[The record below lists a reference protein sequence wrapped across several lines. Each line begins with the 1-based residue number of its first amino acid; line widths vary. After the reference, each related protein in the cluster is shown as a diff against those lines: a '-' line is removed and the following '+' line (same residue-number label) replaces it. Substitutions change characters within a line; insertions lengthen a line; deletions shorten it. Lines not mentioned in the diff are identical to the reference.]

1 MNQIICSDCIE
12 AMRGLPA
19 GGVDL
24 VVADLPYGQTQNA
37 WDVPVPFDPMWA
49 ELRRVTKMGAA
60 IVLFAA
66 QPFAARLICSNT
78 DDFRYDL
85 IWRKNKPTG
94 FLNSKKQPLR
104 AHEHILMFYR
114 KPPFF
119 DPQMTEG
126 HKPMNAATQT
136 SHGKNYGAKTAPI
149 KSGGSTQRYPTSIID
164 FPIINND
171 DPDKH
176 HPTQKPVGLYQWL
189 IRSYSKPGDIVL
201 DFTAGAGTAAIAA
214 MRENRKYICIEKSP
228 EYVEI
233 TERRVASE
241 IGAAPLLA
249 TQ

>member
-1 MNQIICSDCIE
+1 MNQLICSDCIE
-12 AMRGLPA
+12 AMRGLPT

-24 VVADLPYGQTQNA
+24 VVTDLPYGQTANS
-37 WDVPVPFDPMWA
+37 WDVPIPFDPMWS
-49 ELRRVTKMGAA
+49 ELRRVTKADAA
-60 IVLFAA
+60 VVLFAA
-66 QPFAARLICSNT
+66 QPFASRLICSNT

-94 FLNSKKQPLR
+94 FLNAKKQPLR

-114 KPPFF
+114 NLPFF
-119 DPQMTEG
+119 EPQKTTG
-126 HKPMNAATQT
+126 HKPGHRAIHA
-136 SHGKNYGAKTAPI
+136 SASSNYGVHNRVEY
-149 KSGGSTQRYPTSIID
+149 GGSTERYPTSVID

-189 IRSYSKPGDIVL
+189 IRSYSRASETVL
-201 DFTAGAGTAAIAA
+201 DFTAGAGTAAVAA
-214 MRENRKYICIEKSP
+214 IRENRKYICIEKSP

-233 TERRVASE
+233 AERRVASE

-249 TQ
+249 AQ